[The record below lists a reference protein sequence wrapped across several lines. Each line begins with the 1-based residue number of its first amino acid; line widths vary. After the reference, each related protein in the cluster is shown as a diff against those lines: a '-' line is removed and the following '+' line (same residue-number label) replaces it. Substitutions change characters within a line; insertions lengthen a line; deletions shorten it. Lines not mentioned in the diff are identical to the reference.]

1 MLLFCVDGQNKS
13 AFASVSDHPFF
24 VGVQYHP
31 EFLSRPIKPSPPYFG
46 LLLASV
52 GRLPHYLQK
61 GCRLS
66 PRCGHS
72 SLVHRGPRLVAMGML
87 SSLGSLGCL
96 CAARPSPGL
105 WDRRWWE
112 HPGVPFPLTATA
124 PPWRVSCPTTTFIR
138 AQLLLTLSWWLEF
151 QERSRNRMCISSNQK
166 QKMPPPHLCAKYVVQ
181 GSIFPTPAAC
191 GPCPCGAGGWE
202 DGEGKCVFGGRQ

>member
-1 MLLFCVDGQNKS
+1 MFCARDKS
-13 AFASVSDHPFF
+13 AALAFVSDHPFF

-72 SLVHRGPRLVAMGML
+72 SLVCRGGPRLITAGVL
-87 SSLGSLGCL
+87 SSPGSPR
-96 CAARPSPGL
+96 AACVPPGASPARGPGRQYGT
-105 WDRRWWE
+105 WPPARVWRRG
-112 HPGVPFPLTATA
+112 PGVHGPLALTAPVDPCLAA
-124 PPWRVSCPTTTFIR
+124 PFLQNRF
-138 AQLLLTLSWWLEF
+138 LTLSWGLEF
-151 QERSRNRMCISSNQK
+151 QE
-166 QKMPPPHLCAKYVVQ
+166 
-181 GSIFPTPAAC
+181 
-191 GPCPCGAGGWE
+191 
-202 DGEGKCVFGGRQ
+202 